1 MYLEKIGVNNFRNY
15 ALASIEPGPNLNIIY
30 GENAQGK
37 TNLLEA
43 IYFIFSAISHRTR
56 KDKELIKWNSDF
68 FKIQG
73 EVYLKDGPRSL
84 QIDYHRSKG
93 KTIKINYHQMT
104 VDQYFSH
111 FPVVIF
117 YPQDIFLLTEG
128 PAMRRRFL
136 NTEITRLY
144 PHYYHYLLK
153 YYRILT
159 QRNNIL
165 KSGIFYRDD
174 SLDTW
179 GEFLAD
185 YGSKIIWERIRFLHK
200 MEKHASLF
208 QGYFSDGKEDIKLE
222 YKSKVN
228 INGPITGEERRKGIH
243 EIKNKFLEVL
253 ERRKEEEL
261 KRGYTLVGPHV
272 DDMSVLL
279 NNREIKKASSQG
291 QQRTTVISLKMAQ
304 SSMLEEE
311 KEERPLLLMD
321 DCFSELDQRRSYQ
334 VLEMIE
340 ENKVQCFITS
350 YERLDL
356 PEKMETLFFRIDK
369 GNISCG

>member
-15 ALASIEPGPNLNIIY
+15 ALAGIEPGPNLNVIY

-56 KDKELIKWNSDF
+56 KDKELIRWNSDF

-73 EVYLKDGPRSL
+73 EVHLGDGPRSL
-84 QIDYHRSKG
+84 QIDYHRLKG

-117 YPQDIFLLTEG
+117 YPQDIFLLTGG
-128 PAMRRRFL
+128 PAVRRRFL

-144 PHYYHYLLK
+144 PHYYHQLIK
-153 YYRILT
+153 YYRILA

-165 KSGIFYRDD
+165 KSGVFYHDD
-174 SLDTW
+174 SPDTW

-185 YGSKIIWERIRFLHK
+185 CGSRIIRERIKYLGR
-200 MEKHASLF
+200 MEKYASRF
-208 QGYFSDGKEDIKLE
+208 QGYFTGGKEDIKLE

-228 INGPITGEERRKGIH
+228 INGLTGDGGNKGIH
-243 EIKNKFLEVL
+243 EIKNNFLEAL

-291 QQRTTVISLKMAQ
+291 QQRTTIISLKMAQ
-304 SSMLEEE
+304 ASMLKEE
-311 KEERPLLLMD
+311 KKEEPLLLMD
-321 DCFSELDQRRSYQ
+321 DCFSELDRRRSYQ

-340 ENKVQCFITS
+340 ENKIQCFITS

-356 PEKMETLFFRIDK
+356 PGKMETLFFRIDK

>member
-56 KDKELIKWNSDF
+56 KDKELIRWNSDF

-73 EVYLKDGPRSL
+73 EVYLRDGPRRL

-128 PAMRRRFL
+128 PAVRRRFL

-144 PHYYHYLLK
+144 PHYYHNLLK

-165 KSGIFYRDD
+165 KSGVFYRDD

-185 YGSKIIWERIRFLHK
+185 HGSKIIWERIRFLQK
-200 MEKHASLF
+200 MEKHASFF
-208 QGYFSDGKEDIKLE
+208 QGHFTDGKEDIKLV

-228 INGPITGEERRKGIH
+228 MNGPLAVEGRNAIH
-243 EIKNKFLEVL
+243 EIKNKFMEAL
-253 ERRKEEEL
+253 ERKKEEEL

-311 KEERPLLLMD
+311 KREKPLLLMD

-340 ENKVQCFITS
+340 ESKIQ
-350 YERLDL
+350 
-356 PEKMETLFFRIDK
+356 
-369 GNISCG
+369 